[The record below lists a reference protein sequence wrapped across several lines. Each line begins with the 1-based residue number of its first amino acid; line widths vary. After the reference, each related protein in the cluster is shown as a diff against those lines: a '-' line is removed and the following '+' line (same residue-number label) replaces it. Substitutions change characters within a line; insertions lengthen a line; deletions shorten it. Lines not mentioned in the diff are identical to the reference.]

1 MNLHNNI
8 QSYIKELQELLN
20 ETDEQKLI
28 DKAYVKWGEDD
39 SRYEVLEQFIES
51 SQGSSRTISQTV
63 EKVYNIGKID
73 NASFDSFDKPAD
85 PPADTKPD
93 SGGQNKPVK

>member
-20 ETDEQKLI
+20 ETDEQKLL
-28 DKAYVKWGEDD
+28 DKAYKKWGEDD
-39 SRYEVLEQFIES
+39 SRYEVLEQFAES
-51 SQGSSRTISQTV
+51 SQGSSKSATR
-63 EKVYNIGKID
+63 
-73 NASFDSFDKPAD
+73 FDSFDKPAD

-93 SGGQNKPVK
+93 SNGGGQNKPVK